1 VSDRINLSLRRA
13 DMVTF
18 KTIDEEGRRPVV
30 HVAGRHAVALCPSC
44 DRPAVTTNG
53 TGWRD
58 VIDVVRSVVV
68 TLSICVRRFVCE
80 WEDCEQRTFDERF
93 CGIGRGG
100 ASERALSFFADLA
113 RGRATRAVARD
124 LGVPEHYLRL
134 AVGTKRRA
142 ANERRRGRLG
152 RHLCID
158 EASLKK
164 GFIYATIFSDPERGV
179 VIDVGPGRDGAVV
192 WAFAGLYS
200 EEERKA
206 VTVVTMDCHTPYRY
220 IVRLAFPNAAIVA
233 DGFHLHRQVNHALA
247 EVRRAAWNRLR
258 KQGGKAAG
266 QVMKDARYGLAR
278 ARDELVADTSNR
290 GARQRSAV
298 EAALGADPDL
308 AHGYQLKEAF
318 RAAMAIGKTGDVTL
332 FSAALELFDALCRG
346 SGLKA
351 FGTLA
356 RSLRTWRQEIINY
369 AATGGASNGFAEA
382 LNHLVKNQKRQA
394 HGYRSWLGFR
404 GQILWCFGE
413 AVDPDTGELV
423 PLRSVPRGAG
433 ARFVQPSFA

>member
-1 VSDRINLSLRRA
+1 MSDRINLALRRPDIA
-13 DMVTF
+13 VF

-44 DRPAVTTNG
+44 ERPSVRTNG

-58 VIDVVRSVVV
+58 VIDVVRSLVV

-100 ASERALSFFADLA
+100 ASERALGFFADLA

-134 AVGTKRRA
+134 AVGTKRTV

-152 RHLCID
+152 RHLAID

-164 GFIYATIFSDPERGV
+164 GFIYATIFSDPDRGV

-200 EEERKA
+200 AEERA
-206 VTVVTMDCHTPYRY
+206 QVRVVTMDCHAPYRY
-220 IVRLAFPNAAIVA
+220 VVRLAFPNAAIVA
-233 DGFHLHRQVNHALA
+233 DAFHLHRQANHALA

-258 KQGGKAAG
+258 KAGGKAAG

-278 ARDELVADTSNR
+278 ARDELVADPSPR

-298 EAALGADPDL
+298 EMALAVDPDL
-308 AHGYQLKEAF
+308 ARAYQLKEAF
-318 RAAMAIGKTGDVTL
+318 RALMAIGKTGDVPL
-332 FSAALELFDALCRG
+332 FEAGLELFDALCWG
-346 SGLKA
+346 SGLKP
-351 FGTLA
+351 FVTLA
-356 RSLRTWRQEIINY
+356 RTLRTWRAEVLNY
-369 AATGGASNGFAEA
+369 AVTGGASNGFAEA

-413 AVDPDTGELV
+413 AIDPDTGEIV
-423 PLRSVPRGAG
+423 SLRSVPRGEG
-433 ARFVQPSFA
+433 ATFRQPSFA

>member
-1 VSDRINLSLRRA
+1 
-13 DMVTF
+13 M
-18 KTIDEEGRRPVV
+18 
-30 HVAGRHAVALCPSC
+30 
-44 DRPAVTTNG
+44 
-53 TGWRD
+53 
-58 VIDVVRSVVV
+58 
-68 TLSICVRRFVCE
+68 
-80 WEDCEQRTFDERF
+80 
-93 CGIGRGG
+93 
-100 ASERALSFFADLA
+100 
-113 RGRATRAVARD
+113 ARD

-134 AVGTKRRA
+134 AVGTKRRG

-164 GFIYATIFSDPERGV
+164 GFIYARIFSDPERGV

-200 EEERKA
+200 AEERKQ
-206 VTVVTMDCHTPYRY
+206 VTVVTMDCHAPYRY
-220 IVRLAFPNAAIVA
+220 IVRLAFPNASIVA
-233 DGFHLHRQVNHALA
+233 DAFHLHRQANHALA

-278 ARDELVADTSNR
+278 ARDELACDTSPR
-290 GARQRSAV
+290 GARQRQAV
-298 EAALGADPDL
+298 EMALAADPDL
-308 AHGYQLKEAF
+308 ARAYQLKEAL
-318 RAAMAIGKTGDVTL
+318 RAALAIGKTGDVTL

-346 SGLKA
+346 SGLTPFA
-351 FGTLA
+351 TLA
-356 RSLRTWRQEIINY
+356 RSFRIWRQEIVNY

-382 LNHLVKNQKRQA
+382 LNHQLKNQA

-433 ARFVQPSFA
+433 ARFLQPSFA